1 MKFCIY
7 FYHRHTL
14 NTKSHTHVK
23 KMGHTSEF
31 HFGIYWWTLKN
42 LKNQNFEKM
51 KKNCWRYHHFTHVY
65 QKPQSY
71 KVQFLRYGLNFFV
84 ILGHFMLYPFT
95 HVQHKSKSY
104 DVWFLR
110 YKVQRTTLA
119 ATLLTIQKNKILK
132 K

>member
-51 KKNCWRYHHFTHVY
+51 KKKIAGDIIILHRCTKKHNHMRHSSWDTEWD
-65 QKPQSY
+65 
-71 KVQFLRYGLNFFV
+71 NFFFLSFWAIFCPSKIWKTSGDI
-84 ILGHFMLYPFT
+84 ILLHMY
-95 HVQHKSKSY
+95 
-104 DVWFLR
+104 
-110 YKVQRTTLA
+110 
-119 ATLLTIQKNKILK
+119 TINQNHMMYGSWDIKCKGQP
-132 K
+132 